1 MKTISALLAASA
13 LALAV
18 SSGAVQAMQP
28 GQQPRGDQQ
37 SARAEMQAGRNMPIR
52 EIERRIIPRMESDD
66 EYIGFE
72 YDPTA
77 QAYRL
82 KFIRNGRMIW
92 VDVDAQ
98 TARILRISR

>member
-1 MKTISALLAASA
+1 MKKLPALLASVALVAS
-13 LALAV
+13 LAAV
-18 SSGAVQAMQP
+18 PAYGAQS
-28 GQQPRGDQQ
+28 RGDQQ

-52 EIERRIIPRMESDD
+52 EIERRIIPRMEQGD

-72 YDPTA
+72 YDATA

>member
-1 MKTISALLAASA
+1 MKTLPAFLASVALAAS
-13 LALAV
+13 LAATPAYAAQ
-18 SSGAVQAMQP
+18 S
-28 GQQPRGDQQ
+28 RGDQQ

-52 EIERRIIPRMESDD
+52 EIERRIIPRMERGD

-72 YDPTA
+72 YDATA